1 MTVDTYTA
9 TTTSPI
15 RPPKR
20 ISTLVTTLFQEIE
33 QNLNTA
39 ADSSDYIKTINY
51 TTLGVDQLL
60 PQLLTIF
67 LDARSHAYSMQGRPD
82 SAIADAHRLIGHSS
96 TPADG
101 HLRKAN
107 VFIMYGRQ
115 LQAIEACDEGLQNTV
130 PGKKQQGDV
139 QQLQKEREMAIKC
152 NEKQI
157 DFVAKLPIE
166 IVNDAIIPL
175 LSQSAKTACLTVSK
189 SWRNIVVDCSSVWE
203 TLPVDDN
210 DQETI
215 CNFSLIP
222 YIGRH
227 IKSLKIK
234 TQISAVHK
242 AFFQFM
248 KSGYFNRIESLKVTG
263 TTILSHN
270 TAY

>member
-1 MTVDTYTA
+1 MTEDTYTV
-9 TTTSPI
+9 TTASPI

-20 ISTLVTTLFQEIE
+20 ISTLVAALFQEIE
-33 QNLNTA
+33 QNLNSA
-39 ADSSDYIKTINY
+39 ADSNDYSKTINY

-60 PQLLTIF
+60 PQLRTIF

-96 TPADG
+96 MPVDG

-130 PGKKQQGDV
+130 PGEKQQVAV
-139 QQLQKEREMAIKC
+139 QQLQKEREMAIKY

-157 DFVAKLPIE
+157 DFIHGLPVE
-166 IVNDAIIPL
+166 IVNDSVIPL

-189 SWRNIVVDCSSVWE
+189 SWRSIVIACSRAWE
-203 TLPVDDN
+203 TLSVDDN

-215 CNFSLIP
+215 CNFRLTP

-227 IKSLKIK
+227 VKSLRVN
-234 TQISAVHK
+234 TQIDAVHQI
-242 AFFQFM
+242 FFLFM
-248 KSGYFNRIESLKVTG
+248 KSGYFSKIESLKFIG
-263 TTILSHN
+263 ITIL
-270 TAY
+270 